1 MPRNNH
7 SKRDVKFLICNGFA
21 IQRRRMVAYNETQT
35 MECRNK
41 GLHSSERKKFQNISK
56 RSGRFKMVGGS
67 WMKNTF

>member
-41 GLHSSERKKFQNISK
+41 GLHSSEKKSFKIFQNAVGDSK
-56 RSGRFKMVGGS
+56 WWEVAG
-67 WMKNTF
+67 